1 MPTSDGRAPNFNMK
15 GALGVA
21 LGCALG
27 AVEAKVVKWGRDGE
41 RSWTPPQKTLGF
53 MPELFNGNI
62 APLPTSP
69 PVVPKRALEKR
80 GATDNTCAY
89 VGGTTGEH

>member
-1 MPTSDGRAPNFNMK
+1 MK

-69 PVVPKRALEKR
+69 PAVPKRALEKR